1 MKKSMQQIAYNKVKA
16 LRALTFVY
24 PAASILAMAI
34 DDTYTVHIVY
44 RKSAKS
50 LAVYWY
56 TMDDSGIVQDAIIPP
71 LTVHTVL
78 QSINSLR

>member
-1 MKKSMQQIAYNKVKA
+1 MKKSTYQSAYNKVKA

-24 PAASILAMAI
+24 PAATILAMAI

-44 RKSAKS
+44 RKSVKS